1 MQMNEL
7 SMKEGLRLRRAAW
20 QDEHE
25 SKNKILRWEHKT
37 KEVLKNQFVFK
48 KVYRNKKSKHPFRHS
63 LFIYSAASRNVR
75 FD

>member
-37 KEVLKNQFVFK
+37 KEVLKNQFLSLK
-48 KVYRNKKSKHPFRHS
+48 KCTETRS
-63 LFIYSAASRNVR
+63 LSILLGIHFLYIVLPLEM
-75 FD
+75 